1 MWIISAVE
9 HHLLVVAEDRDQ
21 LATTTQID
29 QEIENFSTVRAS
41 VDVISQRDD
50 GVVRSGDD
58 GFQKGFQRRCV
69 SVDVADSDQSSC
81 S

>member
-1 MWIISAVE
+1 MRIISAVE

-29 QEIENFSTVRAS
+29 QEIENFSTLRS
-41 VDVISQRDD
+41 TVDVVSQRDD

-58 GFQKGFQRRCV
+58 GVENGFQSRSV
-69 SVDVADSDQSSC
+69 SVDVADGDQSS
-81 S
+81 